1 MIFVNRIC
9 IFANFFVPL
18 YPKIKQHSP
27 MKRLLF
33 ILLACLLP
41 FIAQAQDIIPAD
53 TIGEF
58 CIQIIMPMPEFPGG
72 HKALFEYLSNN
83 VHYPEQAVKDS
94 IEDRVICQFSVQADG
109 SITDIEVVR
118 SLGYPKLDEEAKRV
132 ISEMPKWVWKRDPG
146 KYAPVRYTVPVNF
159 KLQ

>member
-1 MIFVNRIC
+1 
-9 IFANFFVPL
+9 
-18 YPKIKQHSP
+18 
-27 MKRLLF
+27 MKRLIP

-41 FIAQAQDIIPAD
+41 LIVQAQDTIPAGSEQEIFID
-53 TIGEF
+53 RYNV
-58 CIQIIMPMPEFPGG
+58 PEFPGG
-72 HKALFEYLSNN
+72 QKALFEYLASN
-83 VHYPEQAVKDS
+83 VRY
-94 IEDRVICQFSVQADG
+94 EDLVWDADITGRVVVQFLVQADG

>member
-1 MIFVNRIC
+1 
-9 IFANFFVPL
+9 
-18 YPKIKQHSP
+18 
-27 MKRLLF
+27 MKRLF
-33 ILLACLLP
+33 PILLACLLS
-41 FIAQAQDIIPAD
+41 FMAKAQDTIPAD
-53 TIGEF
+53 SIEEF
-58 CIQIIMPMPEFPGG
+58 CIQILMPMPEFPGG

-94 IEDRVICQFSVQADG
+94 IEDRVIVQFLVQADG
-109 SITDIEVVR
+109 SITNIEVVR
-118 SLGYPKLDEEAKRV
+118 SLGYLELDEEAKRV

>member
-1 MIFVNRIC
+1 
-9 IFANFFVPL
+9 
-18 YPKIKQHSP
+18 
-27 MKRLLF
+27 MKRLVP
-33 ILLACLLP
+33 ILLSCLLP
-41 FIAQAQDIIPAD
+41 FIAQAQDTIPAD
-53 TIGEF
+53 SEQEIF
-58 CIQIIMPMPEFPGG
+58 IDRYNVPEFPGG
-72 HKALFEYLSNN
+72 QKALFEYLASN
-83 VHYPEQAVKDS
+83 VRY
-94 IEDRVICQFSVQADG
+94 EDLVWDADITGRVVVQFLVQADG

>member
-1 MIFVNRIC
+1 
-9 IFANFFVPL
+9 
-18 YPKIKQHSP
+18 

-33 ILLACLLP
+33 ILLACLLL
-41 FIAQAQDIIPAD
+41 FMAKAQDTIPAD
-53 TIGEF
+53 SEQEIF
-58 CIQIIMPMPEFPGG
+58 VDRYNVPEFPGG
-72 HKALFEYLSNN
+72 QKALFEYLASN
-83 VHYPEQAVKDS
+83 VRY
-94 IEDRVICQFSVQADG
+94 EDLVWDADITGRVVVQFLVQADG

-132 ISEMPKWVWKRDPG
+132 ISEMPKWVWKCDPG

>member
-1 MIFVNRIC
+1 
-9 IFANFFVPL
+9 
-18 YPKIKQHSP
+18 
-27 MKRLLF
+27 MKRF
-33 ILLACLLP
+33 IPIFLACLLP
-41 FIAQAQDIIPAD
+41 LIVQAQDTIPAD
-53 TIGEF
+53 SEQEIF
-58 CIQIIMPMPEFPGG
+58 IDRYNVPEFPGG
-72 HKALFEYLSNN
+72 QKALFEYLASN
-83 VHYPEQAVKDS
+83 VRY
-94 IEDRVICQFSVQADG
+94 EDLVWDADITGRVVVQFLVQADG

>member
-1 MIFVNRIC
+1 
-9 IFANFFVPL
+9 
-18 YPKIKQHSP
+18 
-27 MKRLLF
+27 MKRLF
-33 ILLACLLP
+33 PILLACLLP
-41 FIAQAQDIIPAD
+41 FIAQAQDTIPAD
-53 TIGEF
+53 SIGEF

-94 IEDRVICQFSVQADG
+94 IEDRVICQFLVQADG

-118 SLGYPKLDEEAKRV
+118 SLGYPKLNEEAKRV